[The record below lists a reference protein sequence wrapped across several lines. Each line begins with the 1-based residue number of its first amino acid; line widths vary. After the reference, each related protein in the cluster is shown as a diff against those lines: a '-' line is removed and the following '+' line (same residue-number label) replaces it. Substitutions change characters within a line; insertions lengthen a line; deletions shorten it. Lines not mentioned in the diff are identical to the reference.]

1 MVFYSHCVARTQPG
15 SLDKLV
21 HNQPPKHVLSRR
33 DAMVASERR
42 DATIQRLKSM
52 KLIAFLLA
60 ASLVAAPVFGQ
71 AQDNGKAVPSKNP
84 APDNSRPAG
93 RPLMSPAGA
102 PADGSIVIKSSAARP
117 GDAPFNG
124 QITSVNL
131 WKLVQS
137 GGWVMIPLGFLS
149 VLTVMLVLVYLF
161 TLRRS
166 SILTPHYM
174 NTADVLLKKR
184 DYLGLLA
191 ISSRHSEAVARVV
204 QRTLDFATKNPNASF
219 EVVKD
224 IAETEGASQA
234 ASLQH
239 RTVYLADIGMLSPMI
254 GLLGTVLGIIRSFGV
269 LGSGQTTVSRDILLA
284 SGVSEALVATASG
297 LVLGIL
303 AMAFYSLFR
312 NRVQSLISDME
323 IASAHVLALIALN
336 YNKKREQS
344 RVALEDEF

>member
-1 MVFYSHCVARTQPG
+1 MKFFAVF
-15 SLDKLV
+15 LV
-21 HNQPPKHVLSRR
+21 SGCL
-33 DAMVASERR
+33 
-42 DATIQRLKSM
+42 
-52 KLIAFLLA
+52 AF
-60 ASLVAAPVFGQ
+60 APVYGQ
-71 AQDNGKAVPSKNP
+71 ERSGSSLAQNP
-84 APDNSRPAG
+84 PASGGRGAPDSTAG
-93 RPLMSPAGA
+93 GVKA
-102 PADGSIVIKSSAARP
+102 PASNEDTMVIPSNTAR
-117 GDAPFNG
+117 GVDEPFNG
-124 QITSVNL
+124 RINTVNL

-137 GGWVMIPLGFLS
+137 GGWAMIPLAFLS
-149 VLTVMLVLVYLF
+149 ILTVMLVLVYLF

-219 EVVKD
+219 EMIKD
-224 IAETEGASQA
+224 IAETEGGAQA

-269 LGSGQTTVSRDILLA
+269 LGSGQTTQSRDILLA
-284 SGVSEALVATASG
+284 SGVSEALVATATG
-297 LVLGIL
+297 LILGII
-303 AMAFYSLFR
+303 AMGFYSMFR
-312 NRVQSLISDME
+312 NRGQSLISDME
-323 IASAHVLALIALN
+323 IASAHVLALIAIN